1 MENEESQKQKKNKRA
16 KHHKIPGGKNLK
28 NDGLTNLPNTAE
40 QSNKI
45 EKKKLRGKSTGLK
58 VGNCLGKGSFTRL
71 VGVGFRLVDECVR
84 VAFFQEI
91 I

>member
-45 EKKKLRGKSTGLK
+45 EKK
-58 VGNCLGKGSFTRL
+58 N
-71 VGVGFRLVDECVR
+71 
-84 VAFFQEI
+84 
-91 I
+91 